1 MPRGQAGWGWGSEV
15 WETGGWLQVFCIGM
29 MCCAACVFGLIL
41 GELQVLPATA
51 HVSVLR
57 VGSQRAGFEY
67 ALDTTQGRI

>member
-57 VGSQRAGFEY
+57 VTSAQWLRWESE
-67 ALDTTQGRI
+67 GRF